1 MTIYGTGLGTDPISY
16 ATIDTTVNPQGLI
29 DTTLNG
35 LQVNFDGFPAPVLY
49 QSGKQVAVIAP
60 YEIAGVGSAVAIQ
73 VINNSVTTS
82 AFSAPLA
89 ASAPEVFSA
98 NGSGV
103 GQAAVLNQNGTLN
116 SATNPATAGSAVVL
130 YATGEGITTPGG
142 VDGLIANAA
151 AGLPKPVAAVTVT
164 VGGVSTPVE
173 YAGAAPGEVA
183 GLLQVN
189 IRLPQSGLGSG
200 NLPVKITVGNSTS
213 QGSVTIAVK

>member
-1 MTIYGTGLGTDPISY
+1 
-16 ATIDTTVNPQGLI
+16 LI

-82 AFSAPLA
+82 AFSALLA

-103 GQAAVLNQNGTLN
+103 GQAAALNQNGTLN

-151 AGLPKPVAAVTVT
+151 AGLPKPVAVVTVT
-164 VGGVSTPVE
+164 VGGVTTQVE

-183 GLLQVN
+183 GLLQAN

-200 NLPVKITVGNSTS
+200 NLPVKITVGNFTG